1 MAQKVKKSIAG
12 PQKPQWK
19 KITRGNLYP
28 FPSKRN
34 RRVKPNEVIRATKE
48 ELGKY
53 IDHFELVK
61 DGTGEYQMATTAPKP
76 ARAPK
81 PLKPITGGKKDVEYS
96 LVGAG
101 EELFNV
107 VSASGKVMN
116 ASPLDADS
124 AEELRSKLEKG
135 DD

>member
-19 KITRGNLYP
+19 KITRGTLYP

-53 IDHFELVK
+53 INHFELVK
-61 DGTGEYQMATTAPKP
+61 DGTGQYQMATSAPKP

-81 PLKPITGGKKDVEYS
+81 PPKPTVGEDTYT
-96 LVGAG
+96 LVSAG
-101 EELFNV
+101 EDLFNV
-107 VSASGKVMN
+107 ISASGKVLN

>member
-53 IDHFELVK
+53 INHFELVK
-61 DGTGEYQMATTAPKP
+61 DGTGNYQIVDPTPKP

-81 PLKPITGGKKDVEYS
+81 LPKPTAGGDTYT
-96 LVGAG
+96 LVSAG
-101 EELFNV
+101 EDLFNV
-107 VSASGKVMN
+107 ISASGKVLN